1 MSGTCSD
8 SREEILQSLILNV
21 GQIREAIGNLQGSV
35 QAGQEQ
41 RKELIAWMQ
50 KLDERLRLV
59 EKKAAVN
66 GMVAGGVVTIIL
78 TVFGSFFK
86 IQYGG

>member
-1 MSGTCSD
+1 MSNDCTNT
-8 SREEILQSLILNV
+8 REEILQDIFQNI
-21 GQIREAIGNLQGSV
+21 GQMREAVGNLQGTV
-35 QAGQEQ
+35 QGIQEQ

-50 KLDERLRLV
+50 KLDTRLRLV
-59 EKKAAVN
+59 ERKAAIN

-78 TVFGSFFK
+78 AVLGSFFK